1 MDSGSTPHPGF
12 LRKIVWAL
20 RLRGQAAG
28 DPTAQTLHVL
38 MLLLLVPVGFHIG
51 LAEFNNPHKLVI
63 TLIGIPM
70 IFGPLTTLVL
80 LRKNAVRAAGVVYL
94 GAMWVGFTAIIW
106 LNGGIHNVALAV
118 YIALAVSAAWLFG
131 YGAALLTATVCCSAT
146 LVMAILESN
155 NIGPLHFLPGT
166 SFGIWMLVMESTLMG
181 VVPVT
186 LVLSSLRR
194 ALAQSQRAEAELKVH
209 QQRLEELVQQR
220 TAELVE
226 ARDQAQAANQAKS
239 LFLANMSHELRTP
252 LNAILGFSNLLR
264 GDPGLSEAHR
274 SDLEIVNRSGEHLLT
289 LIDDVLDVAKIE
301 AGRMVMTSVSFD
313 LRHLVNEVVEMMRPR
328 ADEKNLKLSLQV
340 AAKVPEFVRS
350 DAAKLRQVL
359 TNLVANAVKYTLQGS
374 VAVSLE
380 AKSGEAPNA
389 FRVILEVAD
398 TGIGTAL
405 EDQVRIFDPFVQS
418 GKRGAQK
425 GTGLGLAITRR
436 FVDLM
441 GGTVTV
447 ESTPGQGSVFRV
459 ELPVEQTQNSELT
472 ETEGDRPRV
481 VGLAPG
487 QPDYRV
493 LIVEDQR
500 ENWLVLQRI
509 LEGAGF
515 QVRVAENS
523 EQASDTFK
531 SWQPHFV
538 WMDLRLPG
546 EGGVECARRMRRLPG
561 GRQAK
566 IVALTASAFSSQ
578 REEVLAAGL
587 DDFLRKPYR
596 TEEIFECMARHLG
609 VSYRFRGDFQD
620 DSNSSLRPEAFAAL
634 PGSLRKEL
642 EGALLRLETGRIAE
656 VIGRVS
662 ELDGALGGVLTRYA
676 EKFAY
681 SEILSALE
689 EGEEIVMVK
698 RA

>member
-1 MDSGSTPHPGF
+1 
-12 LRKIVWAL
+12 
-20 RLRGQAAG
+20 
-28 DPTAQTLHVL
+28 
-38 MLLLLVPVGFHIG
+38 MLLLLVPIVFHIG
-51 LAEFNNPHKLVI
+51 LAEINNPHNLVV

-94 GAMWVGFTAIIW
+94 AAMWVGFTAIIW

-131 YGAALLTATVCCSAT
+131 YSAALWAAAVCTGGT

-166 SFGIWMLVMESTLMG
+166 AFGIWMLVMESTLMG

-186 LVLSSLRR
+186 LMLSSLRW

-209 QQRLEELVQQR
+209 QQHLEELVQQR

-239 LFLANMSHELRTP
+239 FFLANMSHELRTP

-264 GDPGLSEAHR
+264 DDPGLSEAHR
-274 SDLEIVNRSGEHLLT
+274 SDLEIVNRSGEHLLN

-301 AGRMVMTSVSFD
+301 AGRVVVTRISFD
-313 LRHLVNEVVEMMRPR
+313 LRRLVNEVVEMIRPR
-328 ADEKNLKLSLQV
+328 ANEKNLKLLLQV
-340 AAKVPEFVRS
+340 AATVPQFVRS

-359 TNLVANAVKYTLQGS
+359 INLVGNAVKYTFQGS

-380 AKSGEAPNA
+380 ARPGEAPDA
-389 FRVILEVAD
+389 FRVILGVTD
-398 TGIGTAL
+398 TGIGIAP
-405 EDQVRIFDPFVQS
+405 EDQVRIFDPFIQARKS
-418 GKRGAQK
+418 GAQK
-425 GTGLGLAITRR
+425 GTGLGLAITQK

-441 GGTVTV
+441 GGTVIV

-459 ELPVEQTQNSELT
+459 ELPVERTENSELT
-472 ETEGDRPRV
+472 ETEGDHPRV

-523 EQASDTFK
+523 EQAADAFK

-546 EGGVECARRMRRLPG
+546 DGGVETTRRIRGLRG
-561 GRQAK
+561 GREVK
-566 IVALTASAFSSQ
+566 VVALTASAFSSQ

-596 TEEIFECMARHLG
+596 AEEIFECLARHLG
-609 VSYRFRGDFQD
+609 VRYRYGGAW
-620 DSNSSLRPEAFAAL
+620 SAANSDISLKPEAFAAL
-634 PGSLRKEL
+634 PEGLREEL
-642 EGALLRLETGRIAE
+642 TEAIVRLETGRIAQ
-656 VIGRVS
+656 VIGCLS
-662 ELDGALGGVLTRYA
+662 ELDRSLGSVLTRYA

-689 EGEEIVMVK
+689 AGSGRSMATKV
-698 RA
+698 